1 MKSIGVVSWKGGTG
15 KTTLAFNLAE
25 RATNATID
33 TMLCDFDPQTNALDY
48 FRIRDSYNPAATR
61 IKGVQGDL
69 SVAGIAALRRQSSQ
83 DPAGP
88 AGM

>member
-48 FRIRDSYNPAATR
+48 FVSETATTPPPHESR
-61 IKGVQGDL
+61 EYRAI
-69 SVAGIAALRRQSSQ
+69 SA
-83 DPAGP
+83 
-88 AGM
+88 